1 MTGPPFGAASS
12 RPVGQTLAV
21 TDNATAWDQYA
32 ASYQAAARLPTDVA
46 HYGPDLPT
54 EADLHL
60 IASVKGKRVLDLGCG
75 GAQAAIAFAKQ
86 GASVT
91 GVDFSAGQLAYARQ
105 LCESEGVK
113 VELRQADIAD
123 LAFLRSDSVD
133 LVFSAGAFGFVED
146 LGRVFRQVHRVLK
159 VGAPLVFS
167 LPHPASTLIDEDAE
181 QPLLVRRP
189 YFESGPMAIE
199 RGGVAFEMFP
209 HTFAE
214 LFMGLMRASYRVE
227 AIVEP
232 EPVSNGPHSQFWRDA
247 FRFVPRTL
255 IVKARKAGN

>member
-1 MTGPPFGAASS
+1 M
-12 RPVGQTLAV
+12 GQTLGV
-21 TDNATAWDQYA
+21 TDNASAWDQYA
-32 ASYQAAARLPTDVA
+32 AAYQAAARLPTDVA

-60 IASVKGKRVLDLGCG
+60 IGAVKGKRVLDLGCG
-75 GAQAAIAFAKQ
+75 GGQAAIAFAKQ
-86 GASVT
+86 GGSVT
-91 GVDFSAGQLAYARQ
+91 GVDFSDGQLAHARQ
-105 LCESEGVK
+105 LAEAEGVK

-133 LVFSAGAFGFVED
+133 LVFSAGALGFVED
-146 LGRVFRQVHRVLK
+146 IGRVFRQVHRVLK

-167 LPHPASTLIDEDAE
+167 LPHPASALIDEDAE

-189 YFESGPMAIE
+189 YFDGSPVTVDREGA
-199 RGGVAFEMFP
+199 AFAVYP
-209 HTFAE
+209 HTFADI
-214 LFMGLMRASYRVE
+214 FMGLMRTSFRVE

-232 EPVSNGPHSQFWRDA
+232 EPVSTGPRSAFWRDA
-247 FRFVPRTL
+247 FRFVPRTM